1 MKFTWGHAMM
11 VILAGYMIFILSFVF
26 RLNISELMTED
37 YYSEEVKYQTLID
50 AQKNFQSLREKP
62 TIEFVADEIKILF
75 PTKLTSQ
82 NVKGNIA
89 FFRPSDAKEDVKI
102 PILLD
107 ENNLQRIPTVN
118 LIKGKYYFILDWE
131 SNSHR
136 YYTKQTLKIK

>member
-1 MKFTWGHAMM
+1 MKFTWGHAMII
-11 VILAGYMIFILSFVF
+11 VLVSYMIFILSFVF
-26 RLNISELMTED
+26 RLNISELITED
-37 YYSEEVKYQTLID
+37 YYAEEVKYQTLID

-75 PTKLTSQ
+75 PAKFNSQ
-82 NVKGNIA
+82 NVKGNIE

-107 ENNLQRIPTVN
+107 ENNIQRIPTVN

-131 SNSHR
+131 SNSNR